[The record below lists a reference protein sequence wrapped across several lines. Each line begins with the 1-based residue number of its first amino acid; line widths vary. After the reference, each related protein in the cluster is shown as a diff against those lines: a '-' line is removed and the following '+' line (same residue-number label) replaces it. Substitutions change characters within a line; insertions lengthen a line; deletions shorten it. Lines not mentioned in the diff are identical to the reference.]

1 MAWKIWVGSTESSA
15 HFGYNQFQR
24 VCDHVRARHFLKL
37 KKSLIKMKLVLFN
50 KACRKNDNIHSF
62 VSFWKRTKLFGRP
75 NIIAQKVI
83 TSCDIESMNVSL
95 VSTEIEIKSE
105 NHFLLPEYQKKSEFF
120 PITIE

>member
-24 VCDHVRARHFLKL
+24 VCDHVRARL
-37 KKSLIKMKLVLFN
+37 MKLVLFN